1 MKALIVITKNYH
13 ENPWA
18 YEQPDVYTVEAD
30 GVEDVKEHTKDILE
44 QMFQSY
50 LDVEEKES
58 SIPICHMHTYCSRQ
72 AGYEQIVWENGDI
85 HQYHL
90 VIDPTDAEAL
100 LEEYRRYQ
108 GEEEEEADKDAQ
120 ADPGYCGAPYEA
132 DRRTPRDGHGNAP
145 MKGGVLA
152 LSTVHVHPDS
162 VDFLSVPMNSDALQV
177 FPNSDQ
183 CVMHVM
189 DAKAACKYDIA
200 PSVKDCIRYADKQ
213 GCSWIYFG
221 YYGDEDE
228 HLPTYRTA
236 WDMLV

>member
-13 ENPWA
+13 EDPQD

-30 GVEDVKEHTKDILE
+30 GAEDVKERAKDILE
-44 QMFQSY
+44 QMFQNY
-50 LDVEEKES
+50 LDAEEKES
-58 SIPICHMHTYCSRQ
+58 AIPIYHKRTYCNRQ
-72 AGYEQIVWENGDI
+72 AGYGQIVWENGDI

-100 LEEYRRYQ
+100 LEEYCRYQ
-108 GEEEEEADKDAQ
+108 GEEKEDKDAQ
-120 ADPGYCGAPYEA
+120 ADPGDCGAPYEA
-132 DRRTPRDGHGNAP
+132 KSRTPQDEHGDAP

-152 LSTVHVHPDS
+152 LSTIHVHPDS

-189 DAKAACKYDIA
+189 DAEAACRYDIA
-200 PSVKDCIRYADKQ
+200 PSVKDCIRYADKK
-213 GCSWIYFG
+213 GCSWIYLG
-221 YYGDEDE
+221 YYGNEDE